1 MNDMVN
7 HPQHYISQNGLEV
20 IDVIEEFTSD
30 LKGLQAVCTANAI
43 KYILRWPYKGNPKQD
58 LQKAQWYIS
67 KLISTL
73 EDDDE

>member
-20 IDVIEEFTSD
+20 INVIEEFTSD

-58 LQKAQWYIS
+58 LQKAKWYIS

-73 EDDDE
+73 EDDNE

>member
-43 KYILRWPYKGNPKQD
+43 KYILRWPNKDNPKQD

-67 KLISTL
+67 KLISIL

>member
-43 KYILRWPYKGNPKQD
+43 KYILRWPHKGSSKQD

-67 KLISTL
+67 KLISIL

>member
-20 IDVIEEFTSD
+20 INVIEEFTSD

-43 KYILRWPYKGNPKQD
+43 KYILRWPHKGSPKQD

>member
-43 KYILRWPYKGNPKQD
+43 KYILRWPHKSNPKQD